1 MLGKLYIIS
10 TPIGNLSDVSFRS
23 IEILKEL
30 NYLICEDTRV
40 TRKLLNHYEIKANLL
55 SYNVF
60 NENKLTG
67 KYIKYL
73 TDGKDMG
80 LVSDAG
86 TPCISDPGYKLVNK
100 CRQLDIEVISIP
112 GPSSLTSALSISG
125 LPSDSFYFEG
135 FLPKKKGRKTKFEFL
150 SSLPSTIVIFESPYR
165 LVKTVQDIFD
175 YMGNREICIC
185 KELTKIYERVMFGN
199 VSNILEL
206 LNKEVKLKGEYVI
219 IIAKEGYELK

>member
-55 SYNVF
+55 SYNIF

-199 VSNILEL
+199 VSNILEF
-206 LNKEVKLKGEYVI
+206 LNNEVKLKGEYVI